1 MVDTAPIRGAFR
13 GDERARAAYAEG
25 AGIYRIVPE
34 AIAVPADVADLQALV
49 RWAAAGGVALVPR
62 GAGSGMGGGNVGR
75 GVVVDLTGI
84 APRRLEIDPARQ
96 TAWTSAGVTAHELD
110 KAARAAGLRF
120 PPIPSSGRFATLGGM
135 VATNAAGAASVRCG
149 SVREWVRALRWVAA
163 DGGESTG
170 QRVGGSAGQRVSPS
184 ASSVPSVSS
193 ASSAGPPARLP
204 VGWPALERRLRHAE
218 PLIRERFPRVRK
230 NSSGY
235 ALDAFLDSGDP
246 LDLLI
251 GSEGTLGIVTAIEWR
266 LEPVPGAEAGLRLAL
281 RSLDDL
287 ADVVAALL
295 ALRPSALELLDR
307 TFLSLVATHRGAE
320 ALPPIAR
327 GPEALL
333 LVEFERSDE
342 RAARGA
348 VGDAV
353 RAVKAWTTEVE
364 TALTPEESEALWA
377 VRHAASP
384 ILASLPAQW
393 RSLQVIEDGCVPVSR
408 IADYIRLVRRAA
420 AERGIEAVLFGHAG
434 DGNIHVNL
442 LPEIDRAGWQ
452 EAVAAVLAEVTM
464 GVIRL
469 GGTPSG
475 EHGDGRL
482 RAPALLELY
491 GAEIVDLFRAVKD
504 TFDPGG
510 ILNPGVK
517 LGDGPP
523 LADLKVG
530 DGAAPLPA
538 DIASALREIERTGDY
553 GRRRLDLA

>member
-1 MVDTAPIRGAFR
+1 MTDTAPIRGAFR
-13 GDERARAAYAEG
+13 RDERARAAYAEG

-34 AIAVPADVADLQALV
+34 AVAVPADVADLQALV
-49 RWAAAGGVALVPR
+49 RWAAAGRIALVPR
-62 GAGSGMGGGNVGR
+62 GAASGMGGGNVGR
-75 GVVVDLTGI
+75 GVVVDLTGME
-84 APRRLEIDPARQ
+84 PRRLELDPARQ
-96 TAWTSAGVTAHELD
+96 TAWTSAAITAQELD
-110 KAARAAGLRF
+110 RAARAAGLRF

-149 SVREWVRALRWVAA
+149 SVRGWVSALEWVTA
-163 DGGESTG
+163 DGS
-170 QRVGGSAGQRVSPS
+170 GSAGQRVSSS
-184 ASSVPSVSS
+184 ASSVPSVR
-193 ASSAGPPARLP
+193 PPARLP
-204 VGWPALERRLRHAE
+204 DAWPALEHRIRQAE
-218 PLIRERFPRVRK
+218 PLIRERFPKVRK

-266 LEPVPGAEAGLRLAL
+266 LEPMPGAEAGLRLAL

-287 ADVVAALL
+287 AEVVAALL
-295 ALRPSALELLDR
+295 ALRPSAVELLDR
-307 TFLSLVATHRGAE
+307 TFLSLVARHRGAE

-327 GPEALL
+327 GAEAVV

-342 RAARGA
+342 RSARGA

-353 RAVKAWTTEVE
+353 RAVREWTTEVE
-364 TALTPEESEALWA
+364 TALTPKEREALWA
-377 VRHAASP
+377 IRHAASP
-384 ILASLPAQW
+384 ILTSLPARW
-393 RSLQVIEDGCVPVSR
+393 RSLQVVEDGCVPVTR
-408 IADYIRLVRRAA
+408 LADYIRLVRRAA
-420 AERGIEAVLFGHAG
+420 AEHGIEAVLFGHAG

-442 LPEIDRAGWQ
+442 LPEIDRAGWPD
-452 EAVAAVLAEVTM
+452 AVQAVLAEVTA

-482 RAPALLELY
+482 RAPALPEIY
-491 GAEIVDLFRAVKD
+491 GTEIVDLFRAVKD
-504 TFDPGG
+504 AFDPEG

-517 LGDGPP
+517 LGDGAP

-530 DGAAPLPA
+530 DDAVALPA
-538 DIASALREIERTGDY
+538 DIASALREIERTGGY
-553 GRRRLDLA
+553 SRRRLDLA